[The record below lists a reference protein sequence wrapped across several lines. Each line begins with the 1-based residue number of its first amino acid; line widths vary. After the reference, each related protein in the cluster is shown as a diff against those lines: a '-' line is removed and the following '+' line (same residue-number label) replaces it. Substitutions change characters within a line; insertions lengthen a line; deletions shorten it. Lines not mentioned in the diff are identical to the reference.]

1 MNIVKNFIVAV
12 TVLLSANMAHALDLA
27 TAKAQGLVG
36 EQPDGYIGV
45 IKQND
50 EVISLVEEINAKR
63 KEAYKN
69 ISAENGQPMNVVET
83 LAAKKL
89 YEKLQASEYY
99 QSAEGKWLQKW
110 LFRNVPVIVRKY
122 YRKTMG
128 GLEIKIHKT

>member
-27 TAKAQGLVG
+27 TAKAQGLIG
-36 EQPDGYIGV
+36 EQNNGYIGAV
-45 IKQND
+45 KSGD
-50 EVISLVEEINAKR
+50 EVAALVDEINAKR

-99 QSAEGKWLQKW
+99 QSAEGKWLQK
-110 LFRNVPVIVRKY
+110 
-122 YRKTMG
+122 
-128 GLEIKIHKT
+128 